1 MKLIKKLLIC
11 FIITF
16 IIGCVHRNNF
26 GQVRPN
32 KIRFSIKNCKDEKV
46 FSKIDTSVIYF
57 SEFELQNS
65 RSKYIN
71 AYKFYSNNRI
81 AFFTD
86 ISLDKSEELNP
97 EKAHM
102 GYYSTCYE
110 NNKIQIA
117 FYHVQSN
124 IYISRKEFEIRNDS
138 LFIKTLESPQSA
150 LVNEIYL
157 KKKLSKNEL
166 IFKPDW

>member
-1 MKLIKKLLIC
+1 MIKKLLIC

-57 SEFELQNS
+57 SEFELHNS

-117 FYHVQSN
+117 IGPLSMTPAGLTVP
-124 IYISRKEFEIRNDS
+124 
-138 LFIKTLESPQSA
+138 TSA
-150 LVNEIYL
+150 FG
-157 KKKLSKNEL
+157 KK
-166 IFKPDW
+166 F

>member
-1 MKLIKKLLIC
+1 MIKKLLIC

>member
-1 MKLIKKLLIC
+1 MIKKLLIC

-46 FSKIDTSVIYF
+46 YSKIDTSVIYF

>member
-1 MKLIKKLLIC
+1 MIKKLLIC

-102 GYYSTCYE
+102 GYYSSCYE

>member
-1 MKLIKKLLIC
+1 MIKKLLIC

-138 LFIKTLESPQSA
+138 LFIKTLESPQYA

-157 KKKLSKNEL
+157 KKKLSKKEL

>member
-1 MKLIKKLLIC
+1 MRRFQITKKNILKLIKKLLIC

-16 IIGCVHRNNF
+16 MIGCVHRNNF

-46 FSKIDTSVIYF
+46 YSKIDTSVIYF
-57 SEFELQNS
+57 SEFERQNS

-86 ISLDKSEELNP
+86 ISLDKLEELNP

-102 GYYSTCYE
+102 GYYSTCFE

-117 FYHVQSN
+117 FYHAAQSVLL
-124 IYISRKEFEIRNDS
+124 RDS
-138 LFIKTLESPQSA
+138 LSHDYENL
-150 LVNEIYL
+150 L
-157 KKKLSKNEL
+157 KNNQFE
-166 IFKPDW
+166 FFY

>member
-1 MKLIKKLLIC
+1 M
-11 FIITF
+11 
-16 IIGCVHRNNF
+16 IGCVHRNNF

-46 FSKIDTSVIYF
+46 YSKIDTSVIYF
-57 SEFELQNS
+57 SEFERQNS

-86 ISLDKSEELNP
+86 ISLDKLEELNP

-102 GYYSTCYE
+102 GYYSTCFE

-124 IYISRKEFEIRNDS
+124 IYISRKEFEVKGDS
-138 LFIKTLESPQSA
+138 LIVKTLNSPQSV
-150 LVNEIYL
+150 LRTDIYF
-157 KKKLSKNEL
+157 KKKLTKKEL
-166 IFKPDW
+166 VFKPDW

>member
-11 FIITF
+11 YIITF
-16 IIGCVHRNNF
+16 TVGCVHRNNF

-46 FSKIDTSVIYF
+46 FSKIDTSIIYI
-57 SEFELQNS
+57 SEFERQNS

-86 ISLDKSEELNP
+86 IVLDKLEELNP

-102 GYYSTCYE
+102 GYYSTCFE
-110 NNKIQIA
+110 SNKIQIA